1 MKKNKLITVVGTTA
15 SGKSSLGIELA
26 EYYKT
31 EIVSADSR
39 QVYKHLD
46 LGTGKVTAEEM
57 ARVRH
62 HLIDVLELGEPFSM
76 ADFQSLAYE
85 AIDDII
91 DRGMLPFLVGG
102 TGLYTRS
109 VVEGYSL
116 VDAPPNEQLRI
127 ELSKKNREELLQM
140 LNTYGVMEIDREVSE
155 RRMSRMLEK
164 LIAGFPA
171 ESENQPRYDVLQI
184 GLTFDRETLYQRIS
198 ERLDARIKA
207 GMIEEVE
214 GALSLG
220 ATPEFFERLGL
231 EYRYTYRYI
240 SGQYASFDDYRA
252 ELFKEI
258 CHFAK
263 RQVTWFK
270 KEKNI
275 VWLDVNKD
283 VFKQSVELI
292 DSFLNT

>member
-85 AIDDII
+85 AIDGII

>member
-91 DRGMLPFLVGG
+91 DRGMLPFWLAVQGF
-102 TGLYTRS
+102 TP
-109 VVEGYSL
+109 
-116 VDAPPNEQLRI
+116 DPWLRDI
-127 ELSKKNREELLQM
+127 LLSM
-140 LNTYGVMEIDREVSE
+140 LRQTSSSE
-155 RRMSRMLEK
+155 
-164 LIAGFPA
+164 
-171 ESENQPRYDVLQI
+171 
-184 GLTFDRETLYQRIS
+184 
-198 ERLDARIKA
+198 
-207 GMIEEVE
+207 
-214 GALSLG
+214 
-220 ATPEFFERLGL
+220 
-231 EYRYTYRYI
+231 
-240 SGQYASFDDYRA
+240 
-252 ELFKEI
+252 
-258 CHFAK
+258 
-263 RQVTWFK
+263 
-270 KEKNI
+270 
-275 VWLDVNKD
+275 
-283 VFKQSVELI
+283 
-292 DSFLNT
+292 